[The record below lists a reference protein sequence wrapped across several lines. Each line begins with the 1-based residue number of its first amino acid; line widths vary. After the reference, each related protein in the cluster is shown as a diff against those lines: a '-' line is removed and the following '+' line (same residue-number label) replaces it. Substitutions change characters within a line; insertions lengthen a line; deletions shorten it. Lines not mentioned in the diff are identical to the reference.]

1 MTVGLPPVNG
11 IVSRVPVYPGIS
23 PQPVAAS
30 TVLPS
35 AESPCGT
42 RSPTSG
48 VRARTLPV
56 PRRDGVEVDPRRR
69 LLAIEDQHLPV
80 RGKPEVPRLSR
91 QVELRRLE
99 RASVDDGQPLPGAVQ
114 DRHEP

>member
-42 RSPTSG
+42 RSPRSG

-56 PRRDGVEVDPRRR
+56 ARRDGVEVDPRRR
-69 LLAIEDQHLPV
+69 LAIEDQHLPV
-80 RGKPEVPRLSR
+80 GGKPEVPRLRR

-99 RASVDDGQPLPGAVQ
+99 
-114 DRHEP
+114 